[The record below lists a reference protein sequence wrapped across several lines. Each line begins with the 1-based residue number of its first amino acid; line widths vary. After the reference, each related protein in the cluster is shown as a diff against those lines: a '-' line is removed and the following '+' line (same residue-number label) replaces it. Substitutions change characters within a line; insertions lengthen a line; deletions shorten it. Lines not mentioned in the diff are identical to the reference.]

1 MLLGFDTRSKSV
13 ILGVY
18 SVIPLIHLLRA
29 ETWNGDMLLA
39 GLAAVVA
46 GQWFLWT
53 LTVVGGRVA
62 YLVWAHGAR
71 LALVWFV
78 KLLTDPFTDVVA
90 CSPRFLVRS

>member
-1 MLLGFDTRSKSV
+1 
-13 ILGVY
+13 
-18 SVIPLIHLLRA
+18 
-29 ETWNGDMLLA
+29 MLLA

-53 LTVVGGRVA
+53 L
-62 YLVWAHGAR
+62 WAHGAR

-90 CSPRFLVRS
+90 CLPRFLVRS